1 MQTAKIKDRQIILK
15 RDSLCYRLAIR
26 GYLLLLLLMQFGLS
40 ALPQARQSSSPVAP
54 TAIQIDVS
62 RLRALPQAKQPQSM
76 VFSTRPTETKKKRSI
91 RPLIIDSISP
101 CYVLNIDPE
110 EEEGVFTITTIP
122 PAPNKGIKVYLQKL
136 ATTMGLPAVKPN
148 IGLKSDSISVQ
159 FLIFQNG
166 WIAALTSREPN
177 TPNPGHGVIL
187 HAIKKNA
194 CVWRPALQAGSPRV
208 YLLKMVIY
216 YSRDEN
222 GNILSLDNLYYRPSA
237 NIEKKSKPKNSI

>member
-1 MQTAKIKDRQIILK
+1 MR
-15 RDSLCYRLAIR
+15 RDTLCNRFAMR
-26 GYLLLLLLMQFGLS
+26 SYLLFLLLMQFGLP
-40 ALPQARQSSSPVAP
+40 ALPQARQSSSPVVP
-54 TAIQIDVS
+54 SAIKIDKS
-62 RLRALPQAKQPQSM
+62 RLRALPQAMQPKSM
-76 VFSTRPTETKKKRSI
+76 VFSTRPEAESKSQR

-101 CYVLNIDPE
+101 CYVLDIDPE

-122 PAPNKGIKVYLQKL
+122 PAPNKGIKVYLQQL

-159 FLIFQNG
+159 FLIFKNG
-166 WIAALTSREPN
+166 WIAALTNTEPN
-177 TPNPGHGVIL
+177 TPTPSHGVIL

-194 CVWRPALQAGSPRV
+194 CVWRPALQAGRPVV

-216 YSRDEN
+216 YSRDDK

>member
-1 MQTAKIKDRQIILK
+1 MCYFYFWSNLDCQLYHRLENPAFRLCPPPLSWIISK
-15 RDSLCYRLAIR
+15 
-26 GYLLLLLLMQFGLS
+26 
-40 ALPQARQSSSPVAP
+40 
-54 TAIQIDVS
+54 
-62 RLRALPQAKQPQSM
+62 LRALPQAKQPKSI
-76 VFSTRPTETKKKRSI
+76 VFSTRPETKSKSQR

-110 EEEGVFTITTIP
+110 DEEGVFTITTIP
-122 PAPNKGIKVYLQKL
+122 PAPNKGIKVYLEQL

-159 FLIFQNG
+159 FLIFKNG
-166 WIAALTSREPN
+166 WIAALTSTDPN
-177 TPNPGHGVIL
+177 TPGHGAIL

-194 CVWRPALQAGSPRV
+194 CVWKPALQSGRPMV

-216 YSRDEN
+216 YSRDDK

-237 NIEKKSKPKNSI
+237 NIQKKS

>member
-1 MQTAKIKDRQIILK
+1 
-15 RDSLCYRLAIR
+15 
-26 GYLLLLLLMQFGLS
+26 MQFGLP
-40 ALPQARQSSSPVAP
+40 ALPQARQSSSPVVP
-54 TAIQIDVS
+54 SAIKMDKSI
-62 RLRALPQAKQPQSM
+62 LRALPQAMQPKSM

-101 CYVLNIDPE
+101 CYIVNIDPE
-110 EEEGVFTITTIP
+110 EEDGVFTITTIAP
-122 PAPNKGIKVYLQKL
+122 VPNKGINVYLQQL
-136 ATTMGLPAVKPN
+136 TTTMGLPAVKPN
-148 IGLKSDSISVQ
+148 IGLKSDSINVQ
-159 FLIFQNG
+159 FLIFKNG
-166 WIAALTSREPN
+166 WIAALTSTEPN
-177 TPNPGHGVIL
+177 TPGHEVIL

-194 CVWRPALQAGSPRV
+194 CMWKPALQAGRPVV